1 MPSQKS
7 YRLII
12 LFLTVALVATSVV
25 ALCIGRY
32 SIDPREAFGAVA
44 SYLQKLTS
52 GSGEKPTAMENVIF
66 VLRIPRIIGAIVI
79 GAALSLSGAVYQ
91 SVFKNPLVS
100 PDILGVS
107 SGASVGAATAILLG
121 GSLIS
126 MQLMAFA
133 VGLLAVLLST
143 AIPKMLKNN
152 SNLMLVLSG
161 TIVGGFMCS
170 ILGVLKFIA
179 EEDTELSSI
188 IYWQMG
194 SVQSV
199 KMDTLV
205 YVAPIFIVGAVIL
218 VLLSWQLNI
227 LSFGENEAKTLGVN
241 LKMLRG
247 ITIVISSMLTASAVS
262 ISGTIGWIGL
272 IIPHLG
278 RLCVGSDNTK
288 MIPCAMMM
296 GGLFLLV
303 MDTIARTV
311 TSLEVPLS
319 ILTGLIGA
327 PIYAW
332 LLWKQKARVM

>member
-7 YRLII
+7 YRLMI
-12 LFLTVALVATSVV
+12 LFLVVALVATSVV

-32 SIDPREAFGAVA
+32 SIDPREAFGAVV
-44 SYLQKLTS
+44 SYLGKLIS
-52 GSGEKPTAMENVIF
+52 GSGEKPTAMENVVF

-133 VGLLAVLLST
+133 IGLLAVLLST
-143 AIPKMLKNN
+143 SIPKILRNN

-170 ILGVLKFIA
+170 VLGVLKFIA

-199 KMDTLV
+199 KMDTLM
-205 YVAPIFIVGAVIL
+205 YVAPIFVIGAVIL

-227 LSFGENEAKTLGVN
+227 LSFGENEARTLGVN
-241 LKMLRG
+241 LKWLRG

-288 MIPCAMMM
+288 MIPCAMLM

-332 LLWKQKARVM
+332 LLWKQKAKVM

>member
-1 MPSQKS
+1 MPSPTS
-7 YRLII
+7 YRLIM

-25 ALCIGRY
+25 ALCVGRY
-32 SIDPREAFGAVA
+32 SVNPTEAFGAVA
-44 SYLQKLTS
+44 SYLHKTIAKT
-52 GSGEKPTAMENVIF
+52 GEKPTAMENVVF
-66 VLRIPRIIGAIVI
+66 VLRIPRILGAIVI

-121 GSLIS
+121 GSLLS
-126 MQLMAFA
+126 MQILAFII
-133 VGLLAVLLST
+133 GQGAVLLST
-143 AIPKMLKNN
+143 AIPKLLKNN

-199 KMDTLV
+199 KMDTLL
-205 YVAPIFIVGAVIL
+205 YVAPIFLAGAVIL
-218 VLLSWQLNI
+218 ILLSWQLNI

-241 LKMLRG
+241 LKLLRG
-247 ITIVISSMLTASAVS
+247 VTIVISSMLTASAVS

>member
-1 MPSQKS
+1 M
-7 YRLII
+7 
-12 LFLTVALVATSVV
+12 
-25 ALCIGRY
+25 
-32 SIDPREAFGAVA
+32 
-44 SYLQKLTS
+44 
-52 GSGEKPTAMENVIF
+52 
-66 VLRIPRIIGAIVI
+66 
-79 GAALSLSGAVYQ
+79 
-91 SVFKNPLVS
+91 
-100 PDILGVS
+100 S

-121 GSLIS
+121 GSIITRQVL
-126 MQLMAFA
+126 AFA
-133 VGLLAVLLST
+133 IGLASVLLST
-143 AIPKMLKNN
+143 AIPKLLKNS

-170 ILGVLKFIA
+170 VLGVLKFIA

-194 SVQSV
+194 SVQSM
-199 KMDTLV
+199 KMDTIA
-205 YVAPIFIVGAVIL
+205 YIAPIFIGCAVVL

-227 LSFGENEAKTLGVN
+227 LSFGENEARTLGVN
-241 LKMLRG
+241 LKWLRG
-247 ITIVISSMLTASAVS
+247 ITIVLSSMLTASAVS
-262 ISGTIGWIGL
+262 VSGTIGWIGL

-288 MIPCAMMM
+288 VVPVSMMM
-296 GGLFLLV
+296 GGLFLLLI
-303 MDTIARTV
+303 DTIARTV

>member
-7 YRLII
+7 YRLIMI
-12 LFLTVALVATSVV
+12 FLAVALVATSLV

-32 SIDPREAFGAVA
+32 SVNPAEAFAAVG
-44 SYLQKLTS
+44 SYMHKVIS

-121 GSLIS
+121 GSLFS
-126 MQLMAFA
+126 MQILSF
-133 VGLLAVLLST
+133 VIGLAAVLLST
-143 AIPKMLKNN
+143 AIPKLLKNN

-170 ILGVLKFIA
+170 VLGVLKFIA

-205 YVAPIFIVGAVIL
+205 YVAPVFIAGAVIL

-288 MIPCAMMM
+288 MIPCAMLM

>member
-7 YRLII
+7 YRLMI

-32 SIDPREAFGAVA
+32 SIDPREAFGAVV
-44 SYLQKLTS
+44 SYLGKLIS
-52 GSGEKPTAMENVIF
+52 GSGEKPTAMENVVF

-133 VGLLAVLLST
+133 IGLLAVLLFTS
-143 AIPKMLKNN
+143 IPKILRNN

-170 ILGVLKFIA
+170 VLGVLKFIA

-199 KMDTLV
+199 KMDTLM
-205 YVAPIFIVGAVIL
+205 YVAPIFVIGAVIL

-227 LSFGENEAKTLGVN
+227 LSFGENEARTLGVN
-241 LKMLRG
+241 LKWLRG

-288 MIPCAMMM
+288 MIPCAMLM

-332 LLWKQKARVM
+332 LLWKQKAKVM

>member
-1 MPSQKS
+1 
-7 YRLII
+7 
-12 LFLTVALVATSVV
+12 
-25 ALCIGRY
+25 
-32 SIDPREAFGAVA
+32 
-44 SYLQKLTS
+44 
-52 GSGEKPTAMENVIF
+52 MENVVF

-121 GSLIS
+121 GSLLS
-126 MQLMAFA
+126 MQILAFII
-133 VGLLAVLLST
+133 GLGAVLLST
-143 AIPKMLKNN
+143 AIPKLLKNN

-194 SVQSV
+194 SVQTV
-199 KMDTLV
+199 KMDTLL
-205 YVAPIFIVGAVIL
+205 YVAPVFVAGAVIL
-218 VLLSWQLNI
+218 ILLSWQLNI

-247 ITIVISSMLTASAVS
+247 VTIVISSMLTASAVS

>member
-12 LFLTVALVATSVV
+12 IFLLVALVATSVI

-32 SIDPREAFGAVA
+32 SINPADAFGAVY
-44 SYLQKLTS
+44 SYFQKLIA
-52 GSGEKPTAMENVIF
+52 GSGEKPTAMENVVF

-121 GSLIS
+121 GSLFS
-126 MQLMAFA
+126 MQILAFV
-133 VGLLAVLLST
+133 VGLGAVLLST
-143 AIPKMLKNN
+143 AIPKILKNN

-194 SVQSV
+194 SVQTV
-199 KMDTLV
+199 KMDTLI
-205 YVAPIFIVGAVIL
+205 YVAPIFLAGAVIL
-218 VLLSWQLNI
+218 ILLSWQLNI

-241 LKMLRG
+241 LKLLRG

-288 MIPCAMMM
+288 VIPVSMMM

>member
-7 YRLII
+7 YRL
-12 LFLTVALVATSVV
+12 LMLSLTVAILATAVV

-32 SIDPREAFGAVA
+32 SIDPREAFGAVG
-44 SYLQKLTS
+44 SYLQKIIAKT
-52 GSGEKPTAMENVIF
+52 GEKPTAMENVVF
-66 VLRIPRIIGAIVI
+66 VLRVPRIIGAIVI

-121 GSLIS
+121 GSLLS
-126 MQLMAFA
+126 MQLLAF
-133 VGLLAVLLST
+133 VIGLAAVLLST
-143 AIPKMLKNN
+143 TIPKILKNN

-170 ILGVLKFIA
+170 VLGVLKFIA

-194 SVQSV
+194 SVQTV

-218 VLLSWQLNI
+218 VLLSWRLNI
-227 LSFGENEAKTLGVN
+227 LSFGENEARTLGVN
-241 LKMLRG
+241 LKWLRG
-247 ITIVISSMLTASAVS
+247 ITIIISSMLTASAVS

-278 RLCVGSDNTK
+278 RLCVGADNTK
-288 MIPCAMMM
+288 VIPASMLM

-332 LLWKQKARVM
+332 LLWKQKARVV

>member
-12 LFLTVALVATSVV
+12 LFLTVALVATSVI
-25 ALCIGRY
+25 ALCVGRY
-32 SIDPREAFGAVA
+32 SIDPREAFGAIKTYIA
-44 SYLQKLTS
+44 KIGT
-52 GSGEKPTAMENVIF
+52 GEKTTAMENVIF

-121 GSLIS
+121 GSLLS
-126 MQLMAFA
+126 MQVMAFA
-133 VGLLAVLLST
+133 VGLAAVLLST
-143 AIPKMLKNN
+143 AIPKLLKNN

-205 YVAPIFIVGAVIL
+205 YVAPVFIVGAVIL
-218 VLLSWQLNI
+218 ILLSWQLNI

>member
-12 LFLTVALVATSVV
+12 LFLTVALVVTSVV

-161 TIVGGFMCS
+161 TIVSGFMCS

-247 ITIVISSMLTASAVS
+247 ITIVVASMLTASSVS

>member
-7 YRLII
+7 YRLIM

-32 SIDPREAFGAVA
+32 SVNPTEAFSAVI
-44 SYLQKLTS
+44 SYLQKLIS
-52 GSGEKPTAMENVIF
+52 GSGEKPTAMENVVF
-66 VLRIPRIIGAIVI
+66 VLRIPRILGAIVI

-121 GSLIS
+121 GSLLS
-126 MQLMAFA
+126 MQILAFI
-133 VGLLAVLLST
+133 VGLGAVLLST
-143 AIPKMLKNN
+143 AIPRLLKNN

-199 KMDTLV
+199 KMDTLG
-205 YVAPIFIVGAVIL
+205 YVAPVFIAGAVIL
-218 VLLSWQLNI
+218 ILLSWQLNI

>member
-7 YRLII
+7 YRLMI
-12 LFLTVALVATSVV
+12 LFLVVALVVTSMV

-32 SIDPREAFGAVA
+32 SIDPREAFGAVV
-44 SYLQKLTS
+44 SYLGKLIS
-52 GSGEKPTAMENVIF
+52 GSGEKPTAMENVVF

-133 VGLLAVLLST
+133 IGLLAVLLST
-143 AIPKMLKNN
+143 SIPRMLRNN

-170 ILGVLKFIA
+170 VLGVLKFIA

-199 KMDTLV
+199 KMDTLL
-205 YVAPIFIVGAVIL
+205 YVAPIFIAGAVIL

-227 LSFGENEAKTLGVN
+227 LSFGENEARTLGVN
-241 LKMLRG
+241 LKWLRG
-247 ITIVISSMLTASAVS
+247 VTIVISSMLTASAVS

-288 MIPCAMMM
+288 MIPCAMLM

-311 TSLEVPLS
+311 TSLEVPPS

-332 LLWKQKARVM
+332 LLWKQKAKVM

>member
-12 LFLTVALVATSVV
+12 LFLTVALVVTSVV

-32 SIDPREAFGAVA
+32 SVNPAEAFGAVG
-44 SYLQKLTS
+44 SYLHKVLAKP
-52 GSGEKPTAMENVIF
+52 GEKPTAMENVVF
-66 VLRIPRIIGAIVI
+66 VLRIPRILGAIVI

-121 GSLIS
+121 GSLLS
-126 MQLMAFA
+126 MQILAFII
-133 VGLLAVLLST
+133 GLGAVLLST
-143 AIPKMLKNN
+143 AIPKLLKNN

-205 YVAPIFIVGAVIL
+205 YVAPVFVAGAVIL
-218 VLLSWQLNI
+218 MLLSWQLNI

>member
-1 MPSQKS
+1 
-7 YRLII
+7 
-12 LFLTVALVATSVV
+12 
-25 ALCIGRY
+25 
-32 SIDPREAFGAVA
+32 
-44 SYLQKLTS
+44 
-52 GSGEKPTAMENVIF
+52 
-66 VLRIPRIIGAIVI
+66 
-79 GAALSLSGAVYQ
+79 
-91 SVFKNPLVS
+91 
-100 PDILGVS
+100 
-107 SGASVGAATAILLG
+107 VGAATAILLG
-121 GSLIS
+121 GSLLS
-126 MQLMAFA
+126 MQILAFA
-133 VGLLAVLLST
+133 VGLAAVLLST
-143 AIPKMLKNN
+143 AIPKLLKNN

-199 KMDTLV
+199 KMNTLL
-205 YVAPIFIVGAVIL
+205 YVAPVFLVGAVVLI
-218 VLLSWQLNI
+218 LLSWQLNI

-241 LKMLRG
+241 LKVLRSV
-247 ITIVISSMLTASAVS
+247 TIVISSMLTASAVS

>member
-1 MPSQKS
+1 MQ
-7 YRLII
+7 I
-12 LFLTVALVATSVV
+12 L
-25 ALCIGRY
+25 
-32 SIDPREAFGAVA
+32 AF
-44 SYLQKLTS
+44 
-52 GSGEKPTAMENVIF
+52 
-66 VLRIPRIIGAIVI
+66 IIG
-79 GAALSLSGAVYQ
+79 
-91 SVFKNPLVS
+91 
-100 PDILGVS
+100 LG
-107 SGASVGAATAILLG
+107 
-121 GSLIS
+121 
-126 MQLMAFA
+126 
-133 VGLLAVLLST
+133 AVLLST
-143 AIPKMLKNN
+143 AIPKLLKNN

-199 KMDTLV
+199 KMDTLL
-205 YVAPIFIVGAVIL
+205 YVAPIFLAGAVIL
-218 VLLSWQLNI
+218 ILLSWQLNI

-241 LKMLRG
+241 LKLLRG
-247 ITIVISSMLTASAVS
+247 VTIVISSMLTASAVS

>member
-1 MPSQKS
+1 M
-7 YRLII
+7 I
-12 LFLTVALVATSVV
+12 FLTVALAATSVV

-32 SIDPREAFGAVA
+32 SIDPTEAFGAVA
-44 SYLQKLTS
+44 SYLQKVIS
-52 GSGEKPTAMENVIF
+52 GSGEKPTAMENVVF

-121 GSLIS
+121 GSLLS
-126 MQLMAFA
+126 MQIMAFA
-133 VGLLAVLLST
+133 IGLAAVLLST
-143 AIPKMLKNN
+143 AIPKLLKNS

-205 YVAPIFIVGAVIL
+205 YVAPVFIAGAVIL
-218 VLLSWQLNI
+218 ILLSWQLNI

-241 LKMLRG
+241 LKLLRG
-247 ITIVISSMLTASAVS
+247 VTIVISSMLTASAVS

>member
-7 YRLII
+7 YRLIM

-25 ALCIGRY
+25 ALCVGRY
-32 SIDPREAFGAVA
+32 SVNPAEAFGAVA
-44 SYLQKLTS
+44 SYLHKILTKT
-52 GSGEKPTAMENVIF
+52 GEKPTAMENVVF
-66 VLRIPRIIGAIVI
+66 VLRIPRILGAIVI

-121 GSLIS
+121 GSLLS
-126 MQLMAFA
+126 MQILAFII
-133 VGLLAVLLST
+133 GLGAVLLST
-143 AIPKMLKNN
+143 AIPKLLKNN

-199 KMDTLV
+199 KMDTLL
-205 YVAPIFIVGAVIL
+205 YVAPVFVAGAVIL
-218 VLLSWQLNI
+218 ILLSWQLNI

-247 ITIVISSMLTASAVS
+247 VTIVISSMLTASAVS

>member
-12 LFLTVALVATSVV
+12 VFLTAALVATSVV

-32 SIDPREAFGAVA
+32 SIDPREAFGAVV
-44 SYLQKLTS
+44 SYLGKLIS
-52 GSGEKPTAMENVIF
+52 GSGEKPTAMENVVF

-133 VGLLAVLLST
+133 IGLLAVLLST
-143 AIPKMLKNN
+143 SIPKILRNN

-170 ILGVLKFIA
+170 VLGVLKFIA

-199 KMDTLV
+199 KMDTLM
-205 YVAPIFIVGAVIL
+205 YVAPIFVIGAVIL

-227 LSFGENEAKTLGVN
+227 LSFGENEARTLGVN
-241 LKMLRG
+241 LKWLRG

-288 MIPCAMMM
+288 MIPCAMLM

-332 LLWKQKARVM
+332 LLWKQKAKVM

>member
-7 YRLII
+7 YRLIMI
-12 LFLTVALVATSVV
+12 FLTVALVATSVV

-44 SYLQKLTS
+44 SYLQKRMAGTV
-52 GSGEKPTAMENVIF
+52 EKPTAMENVIF

-107 SGASVGAATAILLG
+107 SGASVGAATEILLG
-121 GSLIS
+121 GSLLS

-170 ILGVLKFIA
+170 VLGVLKFIA

-205 YVAPIFIVGAVIL
+205 YVAPIFIAGAVIL

-288 MIPCAMMM
+288 MIPCAMLM

>member
-7 YRLII
+7 YRLVMTI
-12 LFLTVALVATSVV
+12 LLVALVVTSLV

-32 SIDPREAFGAVA
+32 SIDPMEAFGAVK
-44 SYLQKLTS
+44 SYMGKVIS
-52 GSGEKPTAMENVIF
+52 GSGEAPSAMENVIF
-66 VLRIPRIIGAIVI
+66 VLRVPRIIGAIVI

-121 GSLIS
+121 ASLVT
-126 MQLMAFA
+126 MQIFAFA

-143 AIPKMLKNN
+143 AIPKILKNN

-170 ILGVLKFIA
+170 VLGVLKFVA

-205 YVAPIFIVGAVIL
+205 YVAPIFLVGAVVL

-241 LKMLRG
+241 LKWLRG
-247 ITIVISSMLTASAVS
+247 ITIVISSMMTASAVS

-288 MIPCAMMM
+288 MIPCAMAM

>member
-1 MPSQKS
+1 
-7 YRLII
+7 
-12 LFLTVALVATSVV
+12 
-25 ALCIGRY
+25 
-32 SIDPREAFGAVA
+32 
-44 SYLQKLTS
+44 
-52 GSGEKPTAMENVIF
+52 
-66 VLRIPRIIGAIVI
+66 
-79 GAALSLSGAVYQ
+79 
-91 SVFKNPLVS
+91 
-100 PDILGVS
+100 
-107 SGASVGAATAILLG
+107 
-121 GSLIS
+121 
-126 MQLMAFA
+126 
-133 VGLLAVLLST
+133 
-143 AIPKMLKNN
+143 
-152 SNLMLVLSG
+152 
-161 TIVGGFMCS
+161 
-170 ILGVLKFIA
+170 VLKFIA

-199 KMDTLV
+199 KMDTLL
-205 YVAPIFIVGAVIL
+205 YVAPIFLAGAVIL
-218 VLLSWQLNI
+218 ILLSWQLNI

-247 ITIVISSMLTASAVS
+247 VTIVISSMLTASAVS

>member
-1 MPSQKS
+1 M
-7 YRLII
+7 I
-12 LFLTVALVATSVV
+12 FLTVALAATSVV

-32 SIDPREAFGAVA
+32 SIDPTEAFGAVA
-44 SYLQKLTS
+44 SYLQKVIS
-52 GSGEKPTAMENVIF
+52 GSGEKPTAMENVVF

-121 GSLIS
+121 GSLLS
-126 MQLMAFA
+126 MQIMAFA
-133 VGLLAVLLST
+133 IGLAAVLLST
-143 AIPKMLKNN
+143 AIPKLLKNS

-170 ILGVLKFIA
+170 VLGVLKFIA

-205 YVAPIFIVGAVIL
+205 YVAPVFIAGAVIL
-218 VLLSWQLNI
+218 ILLSWQLNI

-241 LKMLRG
+241 LKLLRG
-247 ITIVISSMLTASAVS
+247 VTIVISSMLTASAVS

>member
-7 YRLII
+7 YRLIM

-32 SIDPREAFGAVA
+32 SVNPTEAFGAVS
-44 SYLQKLTS
+44 SYLQKLIS
-52 GSGEKPTAMENVIF
+52 GSGEKPTAMENVVF
-66 VLRIPRIIGAIVI
+66 VLRIPRILGAIVI

-121 GSLIS
+121 GSLLS
-126 MQLMAFA
+126 MQILAFV
-133 VGLLAVLLST
+133 VGLAAVLLST
-143 AIPKMLKNN
+143 AIPKLLKNN

-205 YVAPIFIVGAVIL
+205 YVAPVFIAGAVIL
-218 VLLSWQLNI
+218 ILLSWQLNI

-247 ITIVISSMLTASAVS
+247 VTIVISSHLVEELETVVDGVIFIKDGRNVLVKREDGTQQSYTSAY
-262 ISGTIGWIGL
+262 SGNEINNFIT
-272 IIPHLG
+272 
-278 RLCVGSDNTK
+278 
-288 MIPCAMMM
+288 
-296 GGLFLLV
+296 
-303 MDTIARTV
+303 
-311 TSLEVPLS
+311 EVLY
-319 ILTGLIGA
+319 G
-327 PIYAW
+327 
-332 LLWKQKARVM
+332 

>member
-7 YRLII
+7 YRLMM
-12 LFLTVALVATSVV
+12 LLLVAALAATSVV

-44 SYLQKLTS
+44 SYLQKLIS
-52 GSGEKPTAMENVIF
+52 GNGEKPTAMENVVF

-199 KMDTLV
+199 KMDTLL
-205 YVAPIFIVGAVIL
+205 YVAPIFAVCAVVL

-227 LSFGENEAKTLGVN
+227 LSFGEQEARTLGVN
-241 LKMLRG
+241 LKWLRG
-247 ITIVISSMLTASAVS
+247 ITIVLSSMLTASAVS

-278 RLCVGSDNTK
+278 RLCVGSDNTR
-288 MIPCAMMM
+288 MIPCAMAM

>member
-7 YRLII
+7 YRLIM
-12 LFLTVALVATSVV
+12 LFLTVAILVTSVV

-32 SIDPREAFGAVA
+32 SIDPREAFGAIVSFA
-44 SYLQKLTS
+44 QKKIAGT
-52 GSGEKPTAMENVIF
+52 GEKPTAMENVVF

-126 MQLMAFA
+126 MQLLAFA

-143 AIPKMLKNN
+143 SIPRILRNN

-194 SVQSV
+194 SVQTV
-199 KMDTLV
+199 KFDTLV

-218 VLLSWQLNI
+218 ILLSWQLNI

-241 LKMLRG
+241 LKWLRG
-247 ITIVISSMLTASAVS
+247 ITIVVSSMLTASAVS

-288 MIPCAMMM
+288 MIPCAMLM

-303 MDTIARTV
+303 MDTVARTV

-332 LLWKQKARVM
+332 LLWKQKAKVM

>member
-7 YRLII
+7 YRLIM
-12 LFLTVALVATSVV
+12 LFLTVALAATSVI
-25 ALCIGRY
+25 ALCVGRY
-32 SIDPREAFGAVA
+32 SINPAEAFGAVG
-44 SYLQKLTS
+44 SYLGKLLNAT
-52 GSGEKPTAMENVIF
+52 GEKPTAMENVVF
-66 VLRIPRIIGAIVI
+66 VLRIPRILGAIVI

-121 GSLIS
+121 GSLLS
-126 MQLMAFA
+126 MQILAFV
-133 VGLLAVLLST
+133 VGLAAVLLST
-143 AIPKMLKNN
+143 AIPKLLKNN

-170 ILGVLKFIA
+170 VLGVLKFIA

-199 KMDTLV
+199 KMDTLL
-205 YVAPIFIVGAVIL
+205 YVAPIFLAGAVIL
-218 VLLSWQLNI
+218 ILLSWQLNI

-278 RLCVGSDNTK
+278 RLTVGSDNTK
-288 MIPCAMMM
+288 MIPCAMLM

>member
-7 YRLII
+7 YRLIMF
-12 LFLTVALVATSVV
+12 FLLVALVATSVI

-32 SIDPREAFGAVA
+32 SIDPADAFGAVY
-44 SYLQKLTS
+44 SYSQKLIS
-52 GSGEKPTAMENVIF
+52 GSAEKPTAMENVVF
-66 VLRIPRIIGAIVI
+66 VLRIPRILGAIVI

-121 GSLIS
+121 GSLFS
-126 MQLMAFA
+126 MQILAFV
-133 VGLLAVLLST
+133 VGLGAVLLST
-143 AIPKMLKNN
+143 AIPRILKNN

-194 SVQSV
+194 SVQTV
-199 KMDTLV
+199 KMDTLI
-205 YVAPIFIVGAVIL
+205 YVAPIFLAGAVIL
-218 VLLSWQLNI
+218 ILLSWQLNI

-241 LKMLRG
+241 LKLLRG

-288 MIPCAMMM
+288 VIPVSMMM

>member
-1 MPSQKS
+1 MPSKKS

-12 LFLTVALVATSVV
+12 TGLVLALIVVSIV

-32 SIDPREAFGAVA
+32 SVNPGEAFGAIG
-44 SYLQKLTS
+44 SYLAKVIGKT
-52 GSGEKPTAMENVIF
+52 GEKPSAMENVVF

-107 SGASVGAATAILLG
+107 SGASVGAALAILMG
-121 GSLIS
+121 FSIFTR
-126 MQLMAFA
+126 QIFAF
-133 VGLLAVLLST
+133 VIGLAAVLLSA
-143 AIPKMLKNN
+143 AIPKLLKNN

-170 ILGVLKFIA
+170 VLGVLKFIA

-199 KMDTLV
+199 KLDTLV

-218 VLLSWQLNI
+218 ILLSWQLNI
-227 LSFGENEAKTLGVN
+227 LSFGENEARTLGVN
-241 LKMLRG
+241 LKWLRG
-247 ITIVISSMLTASAVS
+247 VTIVVSSMLTASAVS

-272 IIPHLG
+272 IIPHLS

-288 MIPCAMMM
+288 MIPCAMIM

-303 MDTIARTV
+303 MDTVARTA

-332 LLWKQKARVM
+332 LLWKQKAKVM

>member
-7 YRLII
+7 YRLMI

-32 SIDPREAFGAVA
+32 SINPAEAFGAVF
-44 SYLQKLTS
+44 SYSRKILT
-52 GSGEKPTAMENVIF
+52 GSGEKPTAMENVVF

-133 VGLLAVLLST
+133 IGLLAVLLST
-143 AIPKMLKNN
+143 SIPKILRNN

-170 ILGVLKFIA
+170 VLGVLKFIA

-199 KMDTLV
+199 KMDTLL
-205 YVAPIFIVGAVIL
+205 YVAPIFLVGAVIL
-218 VLLSWQLNI
+218 ALLSWQLNI
-227 LSFGENEAKTLGVN
+227 LSFGENEARTLGVN
-241 LKMLRG
+241 LKWLRG

-288 MIPCAMMM
+288 MIPCAMLM

-332 LLWKQKARVM
+332 LLWKQKAKVM

>member
-7 YRLII
+7 YRLVMTI
-12 LFLTVALVATSVV
+12 LLVALVVTSLV

-32 SIDPREAFGAVA
+32 SIDPAEAFGAVQ
-44 SYLQKLTS
+44 SYMNKLIS
-52 GSGEKPTAMENVIF
+52 GSGEAPTAMENVIF
-66 VLRIPRIIGAIVI
+66 VLRVPRIIGAIVI

-121 GSLIS
+121 ASLVT
-126 MQLMAFA
+126 MQIFAFA

-143 AIPKMLKNN
+143 SIPKILKNN

-170 ILGVLKFIA
+170 VLGVLKFVA

-199 KMDTLV
+199 KMDTLL
-205 YVAPIFIVGAVIL
+205 YVAPIFLIGAVVL

-241 LKMLRG
+241 LKWLRG
-247 ITIVISSMLTASAVS
+247 ITIVISSMMTASAVS

-288 MIPCAMMM
+288 MVPCAMLM

>member
-7 YRLII
+7 YRLMI
-12 LFLTVALVATSVV
+12 LFLVVALVATSVV

-32 SIDPREAFGAVA
+32 SIDPRDAFGAVA
-44 SYLQKLTS
+44 SYLGKLIS
-52 GSGEKPTAMENVIF
+52 GSGEKPTAMENVVF

-133 VGLLAVLLST
+133 IGLLAVLLST
-143 AIPKMLKNN
+143 SIPKILRNN

-170 ILGVLKFIA
+170 VLGVLKFIA

-199 KMDTLV
+199 KMDTLM
-205 YVAPIFIVGAVIL
+205 YVAPIFVIGAVIL

-227 LSFGENEAKTLGVN
+227 LSFGENEARTLGVN
-241 LKMLRG
+241 LKWLRG

-288 MIPCAMMM
+288 MIPCAMLM

-332 LLWKQKARVM
+332 LLWKQKAKVM

>member
-7 YRLII
+7 HRLMI
-12 LFLTVALVATSVV
+12 LFLVVALVATSVV

-32 SIDPREAFGAVA
+32 SIDPREAFAAVF
-44 SYLQKLTS
+44 SYLHKQIS
-52 GSGEKPTAMENVIF
+52 GSGEKPTAMENVVF

-133 VGLLAVLLST
+133 IGLLAVLLST
-143 AIPKMLKNN
+143 SIPKILRNN

-170 ILGVLKFIA
+170 VLGVLKFIA

-205 YVAPIFIVGAVIL
+205 YVAPIFVIGAVIL

-227 LSFGENEAKTLGVN
+227 LSFGENEARTLGVN
-241 LKMLRG
+241 LKWLRG

-288 MIPCAMMM
+288 MIPCAMLM
-296 GGLFLLV
+296 GGLFLLL

-332 LLWKQKARVM
+332 LLWKQKAKVM

>member
-7 YRLII
+7 YRLIM
-12 LFLTVALVATSVV
+12 LFLTVALVATSVI
-25 ALCIGRY
+25 ALCVGRY
-32 SIDPREAFGAVA
+32 SINPAEAFGAFA
-44 SYLQKLTS
+44 SYLHKIAAKT
-52 GSGEKPTAMENVIF
+52 GEKPTAMENVVF
-66 VLRIPRIIGAIVI
+66 VLRIPRILGAIVI

-121 GSLIS
+121 GSLLS
-126 MQLMAFA
+126 MQILAFII
-133 VGLLAVLLST
+133 GLGAVLLST
-143 AIPKMLKNN
+143 AIPKLLRNN

-170 ILGVLKFIA
+170 ILGVLKFVA

-199 KMDTLV
+199 KMDTLL
-205 YVAPIFIVGAVIL
+205 YVAPIFLAGAVIL
-218 VLLSWQLNI
+218 ILLSWQLNI

-241 LKMLRG
+241 LKLLRG
-247 ITIVISSMLTASAVS
+247 VTIVISSMLTASAVS

>member
-7 YRLII
+7 YRLIMI
-12 LFLTVALVATSVV
+12 FLTVALVATSVV

-32 SIDPREAFGAVA
+32 SIDPREAFGAVV
-44 SYLQKLTS
+44 SYLQKRMA
-52 GSGEKPTAMENVIF
+52 GAGEKPTAMENVVF

-121 GSLIS
+121 GSLLS

-170 ILGVLKFIA
+170 VLGVLKFIA

-205 YVAPIFIVGAVIL
+205 YVAPIFIAGAVIL

-288 MIPCAMMM
+288 MIPCAMLM